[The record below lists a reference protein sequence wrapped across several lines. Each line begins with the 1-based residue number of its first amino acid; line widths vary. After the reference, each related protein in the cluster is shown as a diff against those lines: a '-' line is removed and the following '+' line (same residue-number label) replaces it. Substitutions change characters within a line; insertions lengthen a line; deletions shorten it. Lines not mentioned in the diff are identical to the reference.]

1 MYVKNLLKVSFFAII
16 SFSALSA
23 IARKKIIDS
32 KVTNTSNS
40 RGFSVATITTNPAST
55 RAAAEKKHLYNQQ
68 RALGDIIVKGVVVDE
83 KNFPLLGVSVTLKGT
98 SIKSSTDVNGLFR
111 IQAPPDSILV
121 FSYVGY
127 ITKEVH
133 ATATMTVTLQP
144 AQKTLNEVVV
154 VGYGTQLKTHVTGA
168 IASVGTAELQ
178 QSPVANLSNAL
189 AGRLPGLVTQQTSG
203 EPGADGATLNIRGYG
218 TTNSTA
224 PLVIVDGV
232 QRDFT
237 GLDANEIASI
247 SILKDAAS
255 TAIYGI
261 QGANGVILVTTRRGK
276 TGVPEIS
283 VSAQN
288 GWQSPTA
295 IPQYV
300 DSYTGLEL
308 YKEGL
313 INDGLFG
320 DTSAYSNTILN
331 KYKDRSYPAYQYL
344 YPNVNWTTTMIK
356 PFSDMSQGNLNVTG
370 GNASAKYFVSLS
382 YLQQNGLYNDENS
395 ISQYDVQAVTN
406 KYNFR
411 TNFDISITK
420 RLTMELNLGAIIFDQ
435 NYPGTSSAQ
444 IFSAIQRTP
453 AWYFPVTNPD
463 GSVGAAP
470 NQQPSPYADIVSSGF
485 DRNFSTELQSTA
497 GFRWDM
503 GALLKGLSARVR
515 LSFDNNNYRD
525 VAQPLSYNSYQYS
538 LKPGVADTVRDLV
551 TNGVYNLVN
560 QGNGTLGYNVTAN
573 GSRRTV
579 LETYLNYDR
588 DFGKNTINSML
599 IYNQSS
605 YFDAVSTGNY
615 EGGLPYKNQ
624 GVLGRTAYAY
634 DEKYLAEIDFG
645 YNGSENFA
653 PGHRFGFFPAVSA
666 GWIVSDENFIKNNK
680 DLDFIDQLKIR
691 GSYGLV
697 GNDQGQTR
705 FLYLSTWTT
714 TGYGYTFGQNAD
726 GASYSGAQEGQ
737 AGNVELTW
745 EKARKLNIG
754 MDLGLWKNE
763 LTLTA
768 DVFDE
773 HRTDILTTASQLTP
787 QFAGLVS
794 YPSVNAGI
802 VNNDGYELSV
812 SHKHNFNSKNGYSI
826 SVNFDHQHNK
836 IIYDAVPDYPGR
848 EWQNPTGTSIGELYG
863 YTSLGLFKS
872 QADIN
877 NSPSQT
883 GFGPVLPGD
892 IKYKDLNGD
901 GVINSTDAGYL
912 PGKVPYPTSQFGVT
926 LGYHYA
932 AFDVSVLF
940 QGGLGGYDILQG
952 SGIFPF
958 SAFGSAL
965 VQVADNHWVASNPDG
980 NYMFPRISSQPN
992 NNDEQSSTFW
1002 MYSSNYIRLKNAEI
1016 GYTLPSA
1023 WMNRA
1028 GIKRCRVFVSGINL
1042 LTWDKLKDFNIDPEI
1057 STGGTGGYPVQ
1068 KVINVGLSFTLL

>member
-1 MYVKNLLKVSFFAII
+1 MYVKNLLKVSFFAFF
-16 SFSALSA
+16 SFSALSVA
-23 IARKKIIDS
+23 ARNKIIDGS
-32 KVTNTSNS
+32 VTNPNNS
-40 RGFSVATITTNPAST
+40 CDFSVATIITDSASVRAMAGTNVVT
-55 RAAAEKKHLYNQQ
+55 HQQ
-68 RALGDIIVKGVVVDE
+68 NSLKSITVKGIVLDE
-83 KNFPLLGVSVTLKGT
+83 KNSPLLGVTVTLKGT
-98 SIKSSTDVNGLFR
+98 NVKTSTDVNGLFR
-111 IQAPPDSILV
+111 IQAPLDSILV
-121 FSYVGY
+121 LSYVGY
-127 ITKEVH
+127 VTKEVH
-133 ATATMTVTLQP
+133 ATATMTITLQP
-144 AQKTLNEVVV
+144 SQKALNEIVV

-189 AGRLPGLVTQQTSG
+189 AGRLPGLVTQQFSG
-203 EPGADGATLNIRGYG
+203 EPGADGAALNIRGFG
-218 TTNSTA
+218 TTNSNS
-224 PLVIVDGV
+224 PLVIVDGI

-276 TGVPEIS
+276 TGVPEIT
-283 VSAQN
+283 VSTQN

-295 IPQYV
+295 MPQYV
-300 DSYTGLEL
+300 DSYTGLQL

-320 DTSAYSNTILN
+320 DTSAYSNAILN
-331 KYKDRSYPAYQYL
+331 KYKNRDYPAYQYL
-344 YPNVNWTTTMIK
+344 YPNVNWAKTMLK
-356 PFSDMSQGNLNVTG
+356 PFSEMAQGNLNVTG

-382 YLQQNGLYNDENS
+382 YLQQNGLYNYDNS

-420 RLTMELNLGAIIFDQ
+420 RLSMELDLGAIIFDQ
-435 NYPGTSSAQ
+435 NYPGTSAAN
-444 IFSAIQRTP
+444 IFSAIQSTP
-453 AWYFPVTNPD
+453 AWYYPVTNPN

-470 NQQPSPYADIVSSGF
+470 NTNPSPYADVVQSGF
-485 DRNFSTELQSTA
+485 QRNFSTELQSTA
-497 GFRWDM
+497 GFKWDM
-503 GALLKGLSARVR
+503 GWLTKGLSARVR
-515 LSFDNNNYRD
+515 LSFDNNNYRY
-525 VAQPLSYNSYQYS
+525 VSQPLSYTSYQFG
-538 LKPGVADTVRDLV
+538 LKPGVADTVRDFAA
-551 TNGVYNLVN
+551 NGVYNVVN

-579 LETYLNYDR
+579 LETYLNYDK

-615 EGGLPYKNQ
+615 EGGLPYKYQ
-624 GVLGRTAYAY
+624 GILGRTSYAY

-666 GWIVSDENFIKNNK
+666 GWIVSDEDFIKNSS
-680 DLDFIDQLKIR
+680 DLNFINQLKIR

-705 FLYLSTWTT
+705 FLYLSTWST
-714 TGYGYTFGQNAD
+714 TGYGYQFGQSAN
-726 GASYSGAQEGQ
+726 GASYTGAQEGQ
-737 AGNVELTW
+737 SGNVDLTW
-745 EKARKLNIG
+745 EKSRKLNIG

-768 DVFDE
+768 DVFSE
-773 HRTDILTTASQLTP
+773 HRTDILTTSQQLTP
-787 QFAGLVS
+787 QFAGLVY

-812 SHKHNFNSKNGYSI
+812 THRHNFNKKQGYSI
-826 SVNFDHQHNK
+826 SVNFAHQHNK

-848 EWQNPTGTSIGELYG
+848 EWQNPTGTSIGNLYG
-863 YTSLGLFKS
+863 YTALGLFTS
-872 QADIN
+872 QTEIN
-877 NSPSQT
+877 NSPSQS

-901 GVINSTDAGYL
+901 GVITSTDAGYL
-912 PGKVPYPTSQFGVT
+912 AGKVPYPTSQFGIS

-958 SAFGSAL
+958 ARFASAL
-965 VQVADNHWVASNPDG
+965 VEVADNHWVSSNPNG

-1016 GYTLPSA
+1016 GYTVPGA
-1023 WMNRA
+1023 WMNRI
-1028 GIKRCRVFVSGINL
+1028 GIKRCRVFVNGINL

-1057 STGGTGGYPVQ
+1057 SNGGTGGYPVQ